1 MGSVEQR
8 GRQGALAGASVF
20 DMAAE
25 GAVELRGLPSSTLT
39 LIVMA
44 EAPVVVTL
52 GGTQTRARS
61 FMAGLHIAPAVVAGF
76 GRFRGVQVDLSPVAV
91 GELIGVRPGDL
102 GPGAVPLEDLAP
114 ELDGRIGEL
123 LVPET
128 EEALQQGVV
137 ARAFRDWSQGVRR
150 RSSRPPV
157 EPSMDAVW
165 RLLLARRGRVGVAE
179 AAAMVGLGER
189 HFRTKF
195 RAAFGL
201 SPKQAARVVRHE
213 ATRRAIEAAP
223 TKPLSAVAAD
233 LGYADQA
240 HLTREF
246 RDLTGL
252 TPTDWTTQEL
262 RIVQDDGLSAPLA
275 SSS

>member
-1 MGSVEQR
+1 M
-8 GRQGALAGASVF
+8 ALAGASVF
-20 DMAAE
+20 DMVAE
-25 GAVELRGLPSSTLT
+25 GAVEVRGLPSSTLT

-44 EAPVVVTL
+44 EVPVEVTL
-52 GGTQTRARS
+52 GGTRTRARS
-61 FMAGLHIAPAVVAGF
+61 FMAGLHVAPAVVAGV
-76 GRFRGVQVDLSPVAV
+76 GRFRGVQVDLSPIAV

-102 GPGAVPLEDLAP
+102 GPGVVPLEDLAP
-114 ELDGRIGEL
+114 GLDGRIGEL

-137 ARAFRDWSQGVRR
+137 ASAFRDWSQDVRG
-150 RSSRPPV
+150 RSGCPPV

-195 RAAFGL
+195 RTAFGL

-213 ATRRAIEAAP
+213 TTRRAIAAAP
-223 TKPLSAVAAD
+223 TRPFSAVAAD

-240 HLTREF
+240 HMTREF

-252 TPTDWTTQEL
+252 TPTEWMTQEL
-262 RIVQDDGLSAPLA
+262 RIVQDDGLSAQ
-275 SSS
+275 